1 VRGIV
6 LAVLFLSVLL
16 NLLCLVPSGGLRR
29 PAEAQA
35 FAMVALIGY
44 GLSAA
49 ALWWGW

>member
-1 VRGIV
+1 VTGIA
-6 LAVLFLSVLL
+6 LAVLFLTALL

-35 FAMVALIGY
+35 FAVVVLIGY
-44 GLSAA
+44 GLSGA